1 MGRYDMRGCNE
12 AGKTDLT
19 HDSGGA
25 VSEEVVAHSETVAA
39 LHVLHDQFSLGPG
52 KQDNYHSKNGSK

>member
-25 VSEEVVAHSETVAA
+25 VSEEVVAHGETVAA
-39 LHVLHDQFSLGPG
+39 LHVLRDQLPLGPG
-52 KQDNYHSKNGSK
+52 TQSK